1 MSEEMARTEAI
12 EVLKDI
18 VSKPM
23 LYSNHIIGACR
34 VALASLETDEAYQLE
49 YERTTK
55 NDLGVDAVSRQAVI
69 DTIFEECSGA
79 KLDIDFAKVLML
91 QRAIKAL
98 PSVTP
103 QEPIS
108 DKIQK
113 MKSEIADSLEFWDY
127 SPNNN
132 PLARDMLET
141 LTNFLAD
148 MRKVEE

>member
-23 LYSNHIIGACR
+23 LYSNHIIGACK

-55 NDLGVDAVSRQAVI
+55 NDLGVEEYVSRQAVDNLVREYLKNATDENI
-69 DTIFEECSGA
+69 AFYEHF
-79 KLDIDFAKVLML
+79 LD
-91 QRAIKAL
+91 L

-103 QEPIS
+103 KNDNSVLEDIKAEIKEKVVRKQGIDSGEEYDYEFVTPQDVYDVIDKHIS
-108 DKIQK
+108 GK
-113 MKSEIADSLEFWDY
+113 
-127 SPNNN
+127 
-132 PLARDMLET
+132 
-141 LTNFLAD
+141 
-148 MRKVEE
+148 EE